1 MTIDTFTESDIKEAA
16 QLAYP
21 VWGVGHASNGQGE
34 EFGLS
39 MCEYIVRYCWYGAP
53 YAFKVVDDEGEN
65 GRLYIGR

>member
-39 MCEYIVRYCWYGAP
+39 MCAI
-53 YAFKVVDDEGEN
+53 
-65 GRLYIGR
+65 RL